1 MKYRKTEAGR
11 QSYKEHNNALTG
23 RQRSAFILMDGLKD
37 DSAILK
43 ALAPTGLN
51 IEDIQHLLDM
61 GLIEP
66 NEPVQNGVLASTAV
80 SAASSNLGMD
90 VAQTEVSSKPAM
102 SEQELYQRAY
112 PVATKLTS
120 GLGLRGF
127 RLNLSLEA
135 STSYK
140 ELVTLAP
147 KIREAV
153 GDEKFAE
160 LARALR
166 NV

>member
-37 DSAILK
+37 DSVILK
-43 ALAPTGLN
+43 ALAPTGLSS
-51 IEDIQHLLDM
+51 EDIQHLLDI

-66 NEPVQNGVLASTAV
+66 NESAQNSALVGASY
-80 SAASSNLGMD
+80 AAADEAPSEPKAAL
-90 VAQTEVSSKPAM
+90 

-135 STSYK
+135 STSFK
-140 ELVTLAP
+140 DLIALAP

>member
-11 QSYKEHNNALTG
+11 QSYKDHSNALTG

-37 DSAILK
+37 DSVILK

-51 IEDIQHLLDM
+51 NEDIQHLIDL

-66 NEPVQNGVLASTAV
+66 HEPLQNNNSDGAIGGVSTGQAV
-80 SAASSNLGMD
+80 GGEAPIEARSAL
-90 VAQTEVSSKPAM
+90 

-135 STSYK
+135 TTSFK

>member
-23 RQRSAFILMDGLKD
+23 RQRSAFILMDGIKD
-37 DSAILK
+37 DSVILK
-43 ALAPTGLN
+43 ALAPTGLSS
-51 IEDIQHLLDM
+51 EDIQHLLDI

-66 NEPVQNGVLASTAV
+66 IESAQNMGSVGAGNAANGQTVGDSAQNEVK
-80 SAASSNLGMD
+80 SAL
-90 VAQTEVSSKPAM
+90 

-112 PVATKLTS
+112 PIATKLTS

-140 ELVTLAP
+140 ELIALAP